1 MKNNKL
7 NDITLRIAIKE
18 LVDSYEIQYLTSHFI
33 HQLYNVSE
41 LNDEQFKSAVLNVNT
56 SIKSLM
62 DLSNKETD
70 CLIGLDVYIDDTNKT
85 SLIYDVFFTLP
96 NDT

>member
-1 MKNNKL
+1 
-7 NDITLRIAIKE
+7 
-18 LVDSYEIQYLTSHFI
+18 
-33 HQLYNVSE
+33 
-41 LNDEQFKSAVLNVNT
+41 
-56 SIKSLM
+56 M